1 MFKTS
6 VLDFLPLWAIF
17 LGSTALIVLSIEA
30 GFALGRRR
38 VRAMKDG
45 EAPHVGGAVAATLG
59 LLAFMLAFTFGS
71 GTSRWDAKRT
81 LVLDES
87 NAIGTAYLRTDL
99 LPEPQRSISQQLLM
113 DYIDLRLVVANNHT
127 EELEDKKVKNLSRY
141 AQNIAAI
148 IRESKALHSQLWG
161 QATSA
166 AQQQPSPLT
175 ALYVGALNDVI
186 DLHQKRV
193 TVSMQQRM
201 PMVFWVTLYSLAV
214 LSMGLAG
221 YDAGAS
227 RSARSGSSLIVALA
241 FSSVLL
247 LVVALDRP
255 QSSSV
260 EQTALLELQQDIHAA
275 RKAL

>member
-1 MFKTS
+1 M
-6 VLDFLPLWAIF
+6 L
-17 LGSTALIVLSIEA
+17 
-30 GFALGRRR
+30 
-38 VRAMKDG
+38 DG

-71 GTSRWDAKRT
+71 GTSRWDEKRT

-87 NAIGTAYLRTDL
+87 NGIGTAYLRTDL
-99 LPEPQRSISQQLLM
+99 LPEPQRSISQQLLV
-113 DYIDLRLVVANNHT
+113 DYIDLRLVVANNHR
-127 EELEDKKVKNLSRY
+127 EELEVRKVKYRSIY
-141 AQNIAAI
+141 EQDVAAI
-148 IRESKALHSQLWG
+148 VRESKALHTQLWKQAMSAVQQ
-161 QATSA
+161 QAT
-166 AQQQPSPLT
+166 PLT
-175 ALYVGALNDVI
+175 GLYVNALNDVI

-193 TVSMQQRM
+193 TIAMQQRM

-227 RSARSGSSLIVALA
+227 RSARSASSLIVALA

-255 QSSSV
+255 QTSSV
-260 EQTALLELQQDIHAA
+260 DQTALLELQQDIHAA